1 MNAFRTNERYIESM
15 HAGGWYLNVSHAGGG
30 GLGGEGGGGGAGGEG
45 GGAGGLGGGA
55 GGGLATS
62 VSNDPGGR

>member
-45 GGAGGLGGGA
+45 GGAGG
-55 GGGLATS
+55 GLATS
-62 VSNDPGGR
+62 ASNDPGGR